1 MVVPQ
6 REDQR
11 GSCGDISH
19 GQNPQSCPGVLQKQR
34 HPHRLLQTFKIN
46 IVAGN

>member
-11 GSCGDISH
+11 GSCGDISR
-19 GQNPQSCPGVLQKQR
+19 GQILQSCPGVLQKQR
-34 HPHRLLQTFKIN
+34 HSYLL
-46 IVAGN
+46 VGGRGGGGG